1 MEKTSSKRKSKRS
14 KSRPLQKSR
23 SSQRSSQKSRSSQR
37 SSRKSR
43 SSQRSSRKSRSSQR
57 SSQKSRSSKQ
67 SSTIKE
73 NIYECPKTPS
83 HQVGIDRDSEH
94 WLKVNTGK
102 DLSMKKG
109 NHYIK
114 TPGISTGLYVM
125 IVLKENPE
133 IIYLLKEFD
142 DFFYNRPTRYPDDV
156 FNEDMGMIGHSSIY
170 TDDEMEM
177 EWTKENTARLL
188 ESEASSEKNKK
199 KKKKMLKQA
208 KRIRN
213 QCLLVYAGQ
222 LYYDTNTGI
231 VLWTNHS
238 GHFQAKAENRYLV
251 NLPDNLFIPMSSKKI
266 QERLE
271 EHIINSPPTSPVS
284 SPGKVKKM
292 LKKLGM

>member
-1 MEKTSSKRKSKRS
+1 MEKPKKTRSSKRSSRKSRS
-14 KSRPLQKSR
+14 KSSQKSR
-23 SSQRSSQKSRSSQR
+23 SSQRSSQKSRSSHR

-43 SSQRSSRKSRSSQR
+43 SSQRSSR
-57 SSQKSRSSKQ
+57 KSRSSKQ

-102 DLSMKKG
+102 DLSIKKG

-133 IIYLLKEFD
+133 ILYLLKEFD
-142 DFFYNRPTRYPDDV
+142 DFFYNRPHRYPDDV

-170 TDDEMEM
+170 TSEEMEM
-177 EWTKENTARLL
+177 EWTKENTARTL

-199 KKKKMLKQA
+199 KKKKLLKKA
-208 KRIRN
+208 KRVRD

-231 VLWTNHS
+231 VMWTNHS

-284 SPGKVKKM
+284 SPGKVNK
-292 LKKLGM
+292 LLRKLGM

>member
-1 MEKTSSKRKSKRS
+1 
-14 KSRPLQKSR
+14 
-23 SSQRSSQKSRSSQR
+23 
-37 SSRKSR
+37 
-43 SSQRSSRKSRSSQR
+43 
-57 SSQKSRSSKQ
+57 
-67 SSTIKE
+67 
-73 NIYECPKTPS
+73 
-83 HQVGIDRDSEH
+83 
-94 WLKVNTGK
+94 
-102 DLSMKKG
+102 
-109 NHYIK
+109 
-114 TPGISTGLYVM
+114 M

-142 DFFYNRPTRYPDDV
+142 DFFYNRQTRYPRDV
-156 FNEDMGMIGHSSIY
+156 YNEDMGMIGHSSIY

-199 KKKKMLKQA
+199 KKKKLLKKA

-231 VLWTNHS
+231 VMWTNHS

-284 SPGKVKKM
+284 SPGKVNK
-292 LKKLGM
+292 LLRKLGM